1 MWKQLDKLFSIR
13 PHMPAIGQRAN
24 FSGLATLCYLHLLL
38 GVGVWGTDCAQ
49 GKSLPGG
56 LTFADPKLFCGWWFD
71 LVQLRCSVQASSC
84 VTNGGGKRKQVR
96 LGAMDGGHFLDVLHL
111 LPIVWVP
118 RLLLL
123 PPHPSWRGTWNK
135 RRSSATQVCMGRRRL
150 RMEGRV
156 EREWPFGSGLSATDW
171 SPGGPVCKLAVA
183 QTRVPNAHPCIFSGY
198 STSLARHPTF
208 SSKKNEIC
216 S

>member
-71 LVQLRCSVQASSC
+71 LVQLRCSLQASSC

-96 LGAMDGGHFLDVLHL
+96 PGAMGGGHFLDVLHL

-123 PPHPSWRGTWNK
+123 LHTLPGEALGIR
-135 RRSSATQVCMGRRRL
+135 
-150 RMEGRV
+150 
-156 EREWPFGSGLSATDW
+156 
-171 SPGGPVCKLAVA
+171 GGPVQC
-183 QTRVPNAHPCIFSGY
+183 
-198 STSLARHPTF
+198 RHAWEEEDWEW
-208 SSKKNEIC
+208 KGE
-216 S
+216 